1 MASSC
6 HAPGHVTNSE
16 KKNGKSRSQGLSSSH
31 PWEGG
36 CLKHSIFLLLFSLT
50 EYFNF
55 NPRYALHIFCFISK
69 RSDFESI

>member
-16 KKNGKSRSQGLSSSH
+16 KKMVSLVPMVSLLPTPGKEVV
-31 PWEGG
+31 P
-36 CLKHSIFLLLFSLT
+36 SIVFLLLLFSLT